1 MKKCVYLLPL
11 FLLVFGCK
19 TQKPP
24 EPRYVDYVP
33 FFDHTGLEFLKSPSP
48 KGAELDTLVCIWSN
62 IRKEKVVFNETLFIE
77 HDFEPPEA
85 NLIIDL
91 ELINEKP
98 PLFDTLSR
106 VTRIRF
112 TANMVDTYF
121 PVISDSFKISLL
133 FEQLSPSSV
142 VIKSILTDSTLLP
155 LVSLPV
161 TIVVNREGNMELMPV
176 ENTHSWKG
184 MANIGSPSDTAIVA
198 KTPKNYYTRDEI
210 MADSTRDLADAHAIM
225 DGVIADLGYT
235 VGDTIPYEPEF
246 QSIKVD
252 SFLCVETDTVIVEVF
267 DSSRIVKQR
276 PLDELMEETVG
287 KLTVKDTIRIRGDL
301 EFIVFHPD
309 ENDVFIDMVRVRGGT
324 FQMGSNEFGRG
335 EITAY
340 SGNSAYNQN
349 QRFDEDERPAY
360 SIDVS
365 GFLISKYEITN
376 TLYATFMSL
385 AGCDSLG
392 NIGYLRLIDLRSRDT
407 KIYWDKREGR
417 FIPEKGYENYPVVNV
432 TWDGAQFFCNFMRG
446 GRLPSEAE
454 WEYAAKG
461 GIFALKYYTDQ
472 RIKSYDYY
480 QRYAGGNNLA
490 ELGWFVDN
498 SRGYCHKVGGKK
510 PNLLGIHDMCGNVW
524 EWCYDKYNA
533 EFYKRNNDSH
543 DPMCLTGPDVRVNR
557 GGSWSNDAMYCRVTN
572 RNYLRQGSCNKFLGF
587 RYMRK

>member
-1 MKKCVYLLPL
+1 MKKCAYLLTL
-11 FLLVFGCK
+11 FLLVFSCK
-19 TQKPP
+19 TQKTP

-48 KGAELDTLVCIWSN
+48 KGAKLDTLVCIWSN
-62 IRKEKVVFNETLFIE
+62 IRKEKVVFNETLLIE

-98 PLFDTLSR
+98 PLFDTLLK
-106 VTRIRF
+106 VTQISF
-112 TANMVDTYF
+112 TDKMVNTYF
-121 PVISDSFKISLL
+121 PVISDSFKLSLL
-133 FEQLSPSSV
+133 FAQLSPSSV
-142 VIKSILTDSTLLP
+142 VIESIMTDSTLLP
-155 LVSLPV
+155 LDPLPV
-161 TIVVNREGNMELMPV
+161 TIIVSRDSYPELMPLKNSV
-176 ENTHSWKG
+176 SWKE
-184 MANIGSPSDTAIVA
+184 MSNTVSPADTVIDARP
-198 KTPKNYYTRDEI
+198 PKFFYTRDEI
-210 MADSTRDLADAHAIM
+210 LADSTRDLFDANTIM
-225 DGVIADLGYT
+225 DGLIADLGYT
-235 VGDTIPYEPEF
+235 VGDTIPYEPEL

-252 SFLCVETDTVIVEVF
+252 SFLYVETDTVIVEVF

-287 KLTVKDTIRIRGDL
+287 KLIVKDMIRIQGDV
-301 EFIVFHPD
+301 EFNVFHPD
-309 ENDVFIDMVRVRGGT
+309 ENDVFIDMVRVRGGKL
-324 FQMGSNEFGRG
+324 QMGHNG
-335 EITAY
+335 
-340 SGNSAYNQN
+340 
-349 QRFDEDERPAY
+349 FDEDERPAY

-376 TLYATFMSL
+376 ALYATFMSL

-392 NIGYLRLIDLRSRDT
+392 NIGNLRLIDLRSHDT
-407 KIYWDKREGR
+407 KIYWDKQKGS
-417 FIPEKGYENYPVVNV
+417 FVPVKGYEDCPVVNV

-461 GIFALKYYTDQ
+461 GIFALRYYTDQ

-480 QRYAGGNNLA
+480 QRYAGGNIMS
-490 ELGWFVDN
+490 EVGWFVDN
-498 SRGYCHKVGGKK
+498 SGGFCHKIGQKK
-510 PNLLGIHDMCGNVW
+510 PNLLGIYDMSGNVW

-557 GGSWSNDAMYCRVTN
+557 GGSWSNDAQYCRVTN
-572 RNYLRQGSCNKFLGF
+572 RNYLKQGSCNKFLGF
-587 RYMRK
+587 RYVRE